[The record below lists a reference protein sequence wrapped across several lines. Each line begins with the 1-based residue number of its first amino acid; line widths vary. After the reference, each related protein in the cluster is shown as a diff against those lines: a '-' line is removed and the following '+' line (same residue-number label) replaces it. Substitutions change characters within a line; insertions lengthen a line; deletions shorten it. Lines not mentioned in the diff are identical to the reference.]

1 MITILSLVGV
11 LVLLA
16 LVAGYE
22 QHRRRPLLEGT
33 IPPGTSRVDRR
44 RIIRAQR
51 AEERRERI
59 VYEAMHPYRHT
70 GW

>member
-1 MITILSLVGV
+1 MITILSVVGV

-22 QHRRRPLLEGT
+22 QHRRRPVLEAT
-33 IPPGTSRVDRR
+33 IAPGTSRAARR
-44 RIIRAQR
+44 RIIHAQR
-51 AEERRERI
+51 VEARRERI
-59 VYEAMHPYRHT
+59 VYEAKHPYPRS

>member
-1 MITILSLVGV
+1 VVTILSMVGV

-22 QHRRRPLLEGT
+22 QHRRRPLLEAT
-33 IPPGTSRVDRR
+33 IPPGTSRAARR
-44 RIIRAQR
+44 RIIRAER
-51 AEERRERI
+51 VEARRERI
-59 VYEAMHPYRHT
+59 VYEAMHPYRRT